1 MSVRTEKL
9 NYIYAP
15 GTGYEVHA
23 LKDID
28 LRVEAGEYV
37 GIIGRTGSGKS
48 TLLQHLNGLVK
59 PSSGTVYYNDEDIFR
74 KGYDLKKLRQKV
86 GLVFQYPEYQLFE
99 TSIFKDVCFGPKNMG
114 LSEEERRDRAAK
126 ALTTVGLPE
135 SEWEKSPFDI
145 SGGERRRAAIAGV
158 FAMEPEVLVLD
169 EPTAGLDPEGRKEI
183 FAAIDKMRELTGAA
197 IILVSHS
204 MEDVAEHADRVV
216 VMEDGRIVM
225 DGPVREIF
233 ARREELEKMS
243 LRAPEAAY
251 LMDKL
256 RDAGLPVKTGIV
268 TSKEAEEEI
277 LRLFGRQ

>member
-1 MSVRTEKL
+1 
-9 NYIYAP
+9 
-15 GTGYEVHA
+15 
-23 LKDID
+23 
-28 LRVEAGEYV
+28 
-37 GIIGRTGSGKS
+37 
-48 TLLQHLNGLVK
+48 
-59 PSSGTVYYNDEDIFR
+59 
-74 KGYDLKKLRQKV
+74 KKLRQKV

-114 LSEEERRDRAAK
+114 LSEAECKDRAAK

-145 SGGERRRAAIAGV
+145 SGGEWRRAAIAGV

-169 EPTAGLDPEGRKEI
+169 EPTAGLDPEGRRDI
-183 FAAIDKMRELTGAA
+183 FAAIDKMREQTGAA
-197 IILVSHS
+197 VILVSHS

-216 VMEDGRIVM
+216 VMEDGRIAM
-225 DGPVREIF
+225 DGPVREVF
-233 ARREELEKMS
+233 ARREELEKMG
-243 LRAPEAAY
+243 LRAPEASY
-251 LMDKL
+251 LMEKL